1 MMKIKGMYF
10 LPAILAII
18 TNSSCYN
25 DKADLLYP
33 STCDTV
39 SVISYSQKVVPLL
52 QQYCYSCHS
61 GGSPSG
67 GISMGTY
74 DTDKAIAVNGKLYG
88 SIVYASGY
96 VPMPQGGTRLSDCEI
111 AIINK
116 WINTNTPNN

>member
-1 MMKIKGMYF
+1 MKIKGMYF
-10 LPAILAII
+10 FPAILAII
-18 TNSSCYN
+18 TFSSCYN

-52 QQYCYSCHS
+52 QQYCYSCHT

-74 DTDKAIAVNGKLYG
+74 ATDKAIAVNGKLYG

-116 WINTNTPNN
+116 WINANTPDN